1 MTNTAYLYNEDPQ
14 PVFRW
19 LVKKDGTKVLQ
30 QEYIIKGEKW
40 EIEWRDIPEVQDE

>member
-1 MTNTAYLYNEDPQ
+1 MTNTTCIYMEEPQ
-14 PVFRW
+14 LVFRW

-40 EIEWRDIPEVQDE
+40 EIEWRDIPEVQDD